1 MSEEAD
7 TQQAEHTSLLRRA
20 GKNFGKLLSGRG
32 VAALLELLSIALVAR
47 TLTPDYLGYIVL
59 AQSYVLVVR
68 GLLNFKLYEV
78 LVRFGV
84 PLLEGG
90 DKEGFRD
97 LLRLSLFIDFASCF
111 IAMLI
116 AVAAAPLVGK
126 LLGWD
131 AELPVLT
138 MIYSTSL
145 LTYGFGTAKGVL
157 RIFDRY
163 NTLSIQL
170 MIGPV
175 LRVGGILVVMAIR
188 PDVFWYVIALTIATS
203 IGNAVLIERG
213 WSELKRQT
221 GAMSFKGFS
230 LRGWNKR
237 FPGLKSFIGI
247 VYWQSNVDLLP
258 KQIGTLLAGTLL
270 GPAGA
275 GYLRLAAETTKI
287 LSKPGSLLRQVLF
300 PDMVRMWVR
309 RNPVFG
315 KLLSRA
321 LLLSALFGGLFTVA
335 SVFGGSLVFGT
346 ALGEG
351 YAKAGPLLTLL
362 LAAATLELLATVMR
376 SAGYA
381 MGHAGKIL
389 RLHLVSAVIYLAA
402 FVLLTRMAGLLGP
415 GLAACVAATVPLA
428 GVGMLVL
435 KSMRGARLGQ

>member
-1 MSEEAD
+1 MPEEAASTD
-7 TQQAEHTSLLRRA
+7 SESHSPLRRA
-20 GKNFGKLLSGRG
+20 GRNFGKLLSGRG

-47 TLTPDYLGYIVL
+47 TLTPELLGYIVL
-59 AQSYVLVVR
+59 TQSYVLVVR
-68 GLLNFKLYEV
+68 GLFNFKLYEV

-90 DKEGFRD
+90 DKKGFKE
-97 LLRLSLFIDFASCF
+97 LLRLTLFIDTASCF

-116 AVAAAPLVGK
+116 AIAAAPLVGR

-131 AELPVLT
+131 ADLPYLT
-138 MIYSTSL
+138 IIYSTSL

-163 NTLSIQL
+163 GTLSIQL

-175 LRVGGILVVMAIR
+175 LRLAGILVVMAIR
-188 PDVFWYVIALTIATS
+188 PDVFWYVIALTLATA

-221 GAMSFKGFS
+221 GALSFKGFS
-230 LRGWNKR
+230 LRGWNKQ
-237 FPGLKSFIGI
+237 FPGLKGFIGI

-275 GYLRLAAETTKI
+275 GYLRLATETTKI

-309 RNPVFG
+309 QSSIFG
-315 KLLSRA
+315 SLLSRA
-321 LLLSALFGGLFTVA
+321 LVLSALFGGLFTVA
-335 SVFGGSLVFGT
+335 SLFGGRWVFGT
-346 ALGEG
+346 ALGDD
-351 YAKAGPLLTLL
+351 YTKAGPLLTLL
-362 LAAATLELLATVMR
+362 LIAATLELLATVMR

-402 FVLLTRMAGLLGP
+402 FVLLTPMTGLLGP
-415 GLAACVAATVPLA
+415 GLASCVAAVVPLA
-428 GVGMLVL
+428 GIGLLVL
-435 KSMRGARLGQ
+435 GSMRRARLGT